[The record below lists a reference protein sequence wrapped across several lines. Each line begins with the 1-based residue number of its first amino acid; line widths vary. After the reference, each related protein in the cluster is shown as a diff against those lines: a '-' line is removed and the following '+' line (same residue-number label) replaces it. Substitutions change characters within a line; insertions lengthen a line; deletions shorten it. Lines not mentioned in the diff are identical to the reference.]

1 MGKKHMRPVGNI
13 WETQGGVQMGKKNG
27 ATMEDKEQGDHNN
40 FLKTKNN
47 DIKRGREREG
57 GRERER
63 ERE

>member
-1 MGKKHMRPVGNI
+1 MGNTR
-13 WETQGGVQMGKKNG
+13 GGVQMGKKNG